1 MKKKN
6 TSRNSAFSL
15 PYRRKSDAD
24 CPPAPIRD
32 EAVTATFWNSV
43 ELAAAYLNFM

>member
-1 MKKKN
+1 MKKKK
-6 TSRNSAFSL
+6 TVRKSAFSL

-24 CPPAPIRD
+24 RPPARIRD
-32 EAVTATFWNSV
+32 EAVTATFWNTV